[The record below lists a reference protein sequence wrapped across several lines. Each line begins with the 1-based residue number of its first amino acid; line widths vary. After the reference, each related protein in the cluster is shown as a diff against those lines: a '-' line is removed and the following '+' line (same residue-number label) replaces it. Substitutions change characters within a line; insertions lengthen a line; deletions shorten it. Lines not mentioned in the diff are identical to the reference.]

1 MQGPAPRIGSATGS
15 DGGQRVTRVLIVDDE
30 PDILLMLRV
39 NLEADGFETALA
51 ADGETAL
58 RRIAEERFDVV
69 LLDVMMPVMDGW
81 GVLQGLS
88 GESDAPRVI
97 VVSAKSSDRD
107 VLRALELGA
116 SDYVKKPFS
125 PEELSALIAQIAA
138 FSADQLGA
146 HRLSV
151 MSRHSGLEDHPWEKL
166 TGK

>member
-1 MQGPAPRIGSATGS
+1 
-15 DGGQRVTRVLIVDDE
+15 VLIVDDE

-58 RRIAEERFDVV
+58 RRIEEERFDLV

-88 GESDAPRVI
+88 DDGTAPRVI

-107 VLRALELGA
+107 VARALEMGA
-116 SDYVKKPFS
+116 AAYVTKPFS
-125 PEELSALIAQIAA
+125 PVELGELIQRVLDY
-138 FSADQLGA
+138 SPEQLDA
-146 HRLSV
+146 HRRATMTRIADRS
-151 MSRHSGLEDHPWEKL
+151 SP
-166 TGK
+166 TT

>member
-1 MQGPAPRIGSATGS
+1 LI
-15 DGGQRVTRVLIVDDE
+15 RVLIVDDE

-58 RRIAEERFDVV
+58 RRIEEERFDVV

-88 GESDAPRVI
+88 QDPDAPRVI

-107 VLRALELGA
+107 QLRALELGA
-116 SDYVKKPFS
+116 YDYITKPFS
-125 PEELSALIAQIAA
+125 PEALSRLISEIA
-138 FSADQLGA
+138 SSSPDQVKA
-146 HRLSV
+146 HRVEAMRRITGIDGETVS
-151 MSRHSGLEDHPWEKL
+151 SR
-166 TGK
+166 